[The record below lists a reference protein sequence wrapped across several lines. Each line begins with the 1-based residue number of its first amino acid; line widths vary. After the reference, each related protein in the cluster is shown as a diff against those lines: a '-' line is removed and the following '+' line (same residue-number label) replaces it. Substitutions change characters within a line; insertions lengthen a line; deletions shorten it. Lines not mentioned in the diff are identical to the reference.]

1 MLGPGG
7 SRRHIAHLLNT
18 ACGDGLLSEETLA
31 HRLDQM
37 FVERLIEP
45 RALIGD
51 LNLPSAHSRC
61 HQRLREAAAAAL
73 AGVVKHGGRWW
84 PPLKG
89 RSRLAVR
96 GWRPFPPR
104 PAPRAASWTGTVSDR

>member
-1 MLGPGG
+1 M
-7 SRRHIAHLLNT
+7 LNT
-18 ACGDGLLSEETLA
+18 AYGDGLLSEETLA

-37 FVERLIEP
+37 FVERLIEPP

-73 AGVVKHGGRWW
+73 AGVCNTVADGGR
-84 PPLKG
+84 PSKG
-89 RSRLAVR
+89 
-96 GWRPFPPR
+96 G
-104 PAPRAASWTGTVSDR
+104 PASP